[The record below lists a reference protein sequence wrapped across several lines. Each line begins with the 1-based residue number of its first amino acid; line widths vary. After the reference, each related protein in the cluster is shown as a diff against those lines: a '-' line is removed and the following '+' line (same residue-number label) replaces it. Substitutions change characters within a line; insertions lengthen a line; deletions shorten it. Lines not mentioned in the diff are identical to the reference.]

1 MGKDQSR
8 EAMNMDK
15 KIFHFTAIFE
25 KEADG
30 GYHVYCP
37 ALKGCH
43 TQGDTY
49 EESLRNIREAA
60 ALYIE
65 SLLDDHQPIPEEDV
79 RNVSFPT

>member
-1 MGKDQSR
+1 MHRGV
-8 EAMNMDK
+8 
-15 KIFHFTAIFE
+15 FHFTAIFE
-25 KEADG
+25 KESDG

-79 RNVSFPT
+79 MIQPLSIAV